1 MCFDN
6 NKKIYVFSFYPVDK
20 QSKTGGQARLQALLE
35 GLNKKK
41 LTPVFLISIFF
52 LMLGLSFAAV
62 PLYELFCRVTGFA
75 GTTQVAKNK
84 EAPKIVVN
92 QVYKLRFD
100 TNVGNQLEWDFFPE
114 KNTLELKPGEV
125 HNVKFNVQN
134 LSQSESSGVASYN
147 ASPSSFGIY
156 LSKIGCFCFE
166 KQPLKPGEKKEFIL
180 SFFLDPKVVDDNKTK
195 DISDVTLSYT
205 FFSAEY
211 YKK

>member
-1 MCFDN
+1 M
-6 NKKIYVFSFYPVDK
+6 
-20 QSKTGGQARLQALLE
+20 T
-35 GLNKKK
+35 LNKKK
-41 LTPVFLISIFF
+41 LTPIVLISIFF

-75 GTTQVAKNK
+75 GTTQNAKNK
-84 EAPKIVVN
+84 EIPKVVIN
-92 QVYKLRFD
+92 QIYKLRFD
-100 TNVGNQLEWDFFPE
+100 TNIGNQLEWNFFPE

-125 HNVKFNVQN
+125 KNVKFYVEN
-134 LSQSESSGVASYN
+134 LSQAASSGVASYN
-147 ASPSSFGIY
+147 ASPTSFGKY
-156 LSKIGCFCFE
+156 LNKIGCFCFE